1 MSDQGQSE
9 TTRVRTDHLTRTA
22 TWPPQ
27 QPEGKTKDVGPPDDL
42 YALEAI
48 LYFSDIA
55 LAHREL

>member
-1 MSDQGQSE
+1 MAPEQ
-9 TTRVRTDHLTRTA
+9 A
-22 TWPPQ
+22 
-27 QPEGKTKDVGPPDDL
+27 EGKTKDVRPPADL